1 MARGAGASG
10 WGGSGGGGGA
20 KGRRSLYGQREGV
33 TAIYADGTKTT
44 IMKVVGSDGE
54 NMYFSKD
61 QFGNYKEIESM
72 HGSNIPVSQI
82 AENARKNGGKA
93 TILKES
99 DFKKEDSIN
108 KAYQDYKDKH
118 QIDFSLG
125 YGLGSGFGVD
135 KEASKRAR
143 RARLSRYA
151 TRRGR

>member
-10 WGGSGGGGGA
+10 WGGGSGGGGGA

-61 QFGNYKEIESM
+61 KFGNYKEIESM
-72 HGSNIPVSQI
+72 HGSNMSVSQI

-99 DFKKEDSIN
+99 DFKKEDSAYSAKQ
-108 KAYQDYKDKH
+108 KAESSIDY
-118 QIDFSLG
+118 SLG
-125 YGLGSGFGVD
+125 YGLGKNGEIPREYR
-135 KEASKRAR
+135 KLAR
-143 RARLSRYA
+143 QNRLQSR
-151 TRRGR
+151 RR